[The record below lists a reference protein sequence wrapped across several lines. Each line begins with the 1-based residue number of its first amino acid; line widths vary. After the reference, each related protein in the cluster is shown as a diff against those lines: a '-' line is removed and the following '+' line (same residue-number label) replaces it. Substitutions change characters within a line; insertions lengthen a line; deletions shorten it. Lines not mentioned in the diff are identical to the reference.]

1 MGFNKNTFFCTSL
14 KIPKIG
20 WSILNLWVFVAAILN
35 DALFFKNSYLW
46 TIPFTYK
53 EEGMEKGQLLW
64 FNTSKSSVSL
74 PYSGENTK
82 WFIAN
87 LDFMG
92 YYRINY
98 DTQGWMNIIAQLK
111 KDHTVFSATERA
123 AFIFDSFTFARLVSK
138 LYRGLPIVPK
148 SLFKIVFSVAL

>member
-1 MGFNKNTFFCTSL
+1 
-14 KIPKIG
+14 
-20 WSILNLWVFVAAILN
+20 
-35 DALFFKNSYLW
+35 
-46 TIPFTYK
+46 
-53 EEGMEKGQLLW
+53 MEKGQLLW